1 MCVRKKNSKSE
12 DSAVWMSFQC
22 TLEPVKSHPARYA
35 SFGGDLIVGNPIN
48 EQLNCAPPALDGVPQ
63 IGIFDDLLINGWPS
77 LEIEEGTLDG
87 VE

>member
-1 MCVRKKNSKSE
+1 M
-12 DSAVWMSFQC
+12 
-22 TLEPVKSHPARYA
+22 
-35 SFGGDLIVGNPIN
+35 IVGNPIN
-48 EQLNCAPPALDGVPQ
+48 EQLNCATPALDGVPQ

>member
-1 MCVRKKNSKSE
+1 M
-12 DSAVWMSFQC
+12 
-22 TLEPVKSHPARYA
+22 
-35 SFGGDLIVGNPIN
+35 IVGNPIN